1 MQIPHLLANEGIVL
15 QLQYSLLRINQNP
28 ALLTFGILFY
38 RWHNVLAFEL
48 QLKHPAWEDEEL
60 FQAARRLNIATL
72 QNIIAYE

>member
-1 MQIPHLLANEGIVL
+1 M
-15 QLQYSLLRINQNP
+15 QLQHSLFRINQNP

-48 QLKHPAWEDEEL
+48 QLKHPGWEDEEL